1 MPSPILRPIGRRRED
16 EEREIEIEGAG
27 ETVNGLTL
35 GPAGSLVGIEPRER
49 PQGILI
55 ASDKIPV
62 ASLQA
67 AGLLPS
73 AESSKEQN
81 LP

>member
-16 EEREIEIEGAG
+16 EEREVEIEDAG
-27 ETVNGLTL
+27 EAVNCLTL
-35 GPAGSLVGIEPRER
+35 GPARSLVGIEP
-49 PQGILI
+49 PQPQDVLI
-55 ASDKIPV
+55 PGHNVPV

-67 AGLLPS
+67 ASLLPS
-73 AESSKEQN
+73 VESSKKQN

>member
-27 ETVNGLTL
+27 EAVNSLTL
-35 GPAGSLVGIEPRER
+35 SPAGSLVGIEP
-49 PQGILI
+49 PQPPQEILI
-55 ASDKIPV
+55 PGDNIPV

-67 AGLLPS
+67 TGLLSS
-73 AESSKEQN
+73 AESFKEQD